1 MCSGWPADLNKRRG
15 LLCLFV
21 HALSSPNL
29 SVNCFDLFVCFLLGN
44 LRICCTKNDF
54 WIAALSKH
62 WLNLFCYSM
71 SIFPVYSYACAI
83 ALDKPGLCSKLTLY
97 LSEGIILCRHTKHP
111 HEPTWMSLIK
121 SLTLIKQR
129 TLYPWSTGSEQL
141 QFRKLFWSL
150 SVLSS
155 SLHALAP
162 WPITT
167 RAPGIGSG
175 QSLFPSCSKPANRK
189 RKIL

>member
-1 MCSGWPADLNKRRG
+1 MLPMCSGWPADWNKRRA

-29 SVNCFDLFVCFLLGN
+29 SVNCFDLFVYFLLGN
-44 LRICCTKNDF
+44 LRICCTKSDF

-62 WLNLFCYSM
+62 WLNLFRYSL

-83 ALDKPGLCSKLTLY
+83 ALDKAGLCSKLMLFY
-97 LSEGIILCRHTKHP
+97 LSGGIVLCRHTKHP

-129 TLYPWSTGSEQL
+129 TCTRGAPDQNSSNSESFSAPCQCSPPLCMLLLHNLL
-141 QFRKLFWSL
+141 QPEQQ
-150 SVLSS
+150 V
-155 SLHALAP
+155 
-162 WPITT
+162 
-167 RAPGIGSG
+167 
-175 QSLFPSCSKPANRK
+175 
-189 RKIL
+189 